1 MMNDDHVQRL
11 RYFKGQLL
19 TAKDFEDQQTYH
31 REKLN
36 RFIERFPHGIVRDLN
51 VVYSPADPGNQ
62 EDFEAFHILEG
73 LAIDADGNMLVVPKN
88 GIRVNVSEFNEDKPY
103 LGLEYEE
110 EATYSRQGSEN
121 PTQKNRIIEKVTAVW
136 SKLPNAPDNNQK
148 NPIITVAKI
157 ASRSNTTID
166 ETVIAAL
173 ADEKKSTDYLI
184 FEKLPGEAIRLDAGL
199 VNEELIADNAIST
212 RTIED
217 GSVTLKKLSSDIELK
232 PTGPAGG
239 DLTGKYPDPTIRPD
253 FKAFPTGP
261 AVGELTGNYPDPSIG
276 ERVITNKKL
285 DLIREVENSPNNVSA
300 NIAGNTLT
308 FSIEIKPTEIIHIIP
323 TSAGGPLTWSSE
335 VEFISSELLR
345 YTVTIVNTQSV
356 ENDDGPADVSFKVLA
371 INLGGTI
378 P

>member
-19 TAKDFEDQQTYH
+19 TARDFEDQQTYH
-31 REKLN
+31 KEKLN

-51 VVYSPADPGNQ
+51 VIYSPADSGNPQ
-62 EDFEAFHILEG
+62 DFEAFLIKEG
-73 LAIDADGNMLVVPKN
+73 LAIDTDGNMLVMPKN

-103 LGLEYEE
+103 LGLEYKEE
-110 EATYSRQGSEN
+110 EICTRQGCES
-121 PTQKNRIIEKVTAVW
+121 PAQKNRIIEKVTAVW

-148 NPIITVAKI
+148 NSIITVAKI

-166 ETVIAAL
+166 ETAIAAL

-184 FEKLPGEAIRLDAGL
+184 FETLPGEVIRLDAGL
-199 VNEELIADNAIST
+199 ITEKLIADEAIST

-217 GSVTLKKLSSDIELK
+217 GSVTQKKLSSDIEIK
-232 PTGPAGG
+232 PAGEAGG
-239 DLTGKYPDPTIRPD
+239 DLTGNYPNPTIRPD
-253 FKAFPTGP
+253 FRTVPTGP
-261 AVGELTGNYPDPSIG
+261 AKGDLTNNYPDPNIR
-276 ERVITNKKL
+276 ERVITNEKL
-285 DLIREVENSPNNVSA
+285 DLIREVEIQVKSNIPADNSLS
-300 NIAGNTLT
+300 LL
-308 FSIEIKPTEIIHIIP
+308 IEIKPTEIIHIIP

-371 INLGGTI
+371 INLGGSI